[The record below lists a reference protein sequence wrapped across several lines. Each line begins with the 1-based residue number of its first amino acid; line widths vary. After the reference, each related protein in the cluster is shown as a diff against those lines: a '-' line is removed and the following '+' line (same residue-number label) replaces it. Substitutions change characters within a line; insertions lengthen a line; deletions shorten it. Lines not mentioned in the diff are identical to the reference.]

1 MMAGW
6 APYHTLRVRHS
17 SGASLFHI
25 AIVGAW
31 DDYRSLGVEVDKAF
45 FFHGAMS
52 RYSPDTHQKNK
63 NYSGREDLCCVRW
76 EGGGALSILVLCPAG
91 GTSDRQGKAGFEFES
106 ERASAFRLATDSSK
120 HLSPCLYPLPPWL
133 LLG

>member
-52 RYSPDTHQKNK
+52 RYSLNTHKK
-63 NYSGREDLCCVRW
+63 TRITAD
-76 EGGGALSILVLCPAG
+76 G
-91 GTSDRQGKAGFEFES
+91 GTSYVFVGKGEAP
-106 ERASAFRLATDSSK
+106 FRF
-120 HLSPCLYPLPPWL
+120 
-133 LLG
+133 